1 MKKFITLIALL
12 SLIPLFVFSEEEP
25 NPVHIQVPSLTIAPE
40 ARGSGMGDVGVA
52 TSADVSSQF
61 WNPAKYVFAESDAG
75 MSFSFTPWLRKLVGD
90 INLSYLTGYWKFD
103 QRRALS
109 ASLRYFSLGEIPM
122 TNWAGESITTA
133 NPNELAVDLAYSQ
146 RLFENFSAAAA
157 LRFIYSDL
165 NNGINVGGG
174 TEIYPGMAVAA
185 DVAMYYKAPIQ
196 MPSGDGNL
204 AFGLNLSN
212 IGSKISYDEFASSY
226 FIPTTLRLGT
236 SFDYPIDEY
245 QRISFSADAYKYL
258 APTVDYNKLA
268 DNPDYYN
275 DMTALEGMLSSF
287 YDAPGG
293 FKEEMQ
299 EITWSAGTEYA
310 YNNQFF
316 VRAGYFH
323 EHANKGNR
331 KFFSAGAGFKMNV
344 FQLDVSYLISIA
356 QTNPLDQT
364 LRFSLSFDLF
374 GLKNLIR

>member
-157 LRFIYSDL
+157 LRFI
-165 NNGINVGGG
+165 
-174 TEIYPGMAVAA
+174 
-185 DVAMYYKAPIQ
+185 
-196 MPSGDGNL
+196 
-204 AFGLNLSN
+204 
-212 IGSKISYDEFASSY
+212 
-226 FIPTTLRLGT
+226 
-236 SFDYPIDEY
+236 
-245 QRISFSADAYKYL
+245 
-258 APTVDYNKLA
+258 
-268 DNPDYYN
+268 
-275 DMTALEGMLSSF
+275 
-287 YDAPGG
+287 
-293 FKEEMQ
+293 
-299 EITWSAGTEYA
+299 
-310 YNNQFF
+310 
-316 VRAGYFH
+316 
-323 EHANKGNR
+323 
-331 KFFSAGAGFKMNV
+331 
-344 FQLDVSYLISIA
+344 
-356 QTNPLDQT
+356 
-364 LRFSLSFDLF
+364 
-374 GLKNLIR
+374 